1 MTLWPAAAEQG
12 ERTGRKVPALPI
24 GTVKFFRDKLGWGF
38 IEGEPG
44 SDIFVYYKDI
54 VGDGHRTLM
63 KGERVQFE
71 LVEGPKGCKAVNV
84 VRLDS

>member
-1 MTLWPAAAEQG
+1 MSDLS
-12 ERTGRKVPALPI
+12 I

-54 VGDGHRTLM
+54 VGDGHRTLT

-71 LVEGPKGCKAVNV
+71 MIDGPKGAKAVNV
-84 VRLDS
+84 VRLDA